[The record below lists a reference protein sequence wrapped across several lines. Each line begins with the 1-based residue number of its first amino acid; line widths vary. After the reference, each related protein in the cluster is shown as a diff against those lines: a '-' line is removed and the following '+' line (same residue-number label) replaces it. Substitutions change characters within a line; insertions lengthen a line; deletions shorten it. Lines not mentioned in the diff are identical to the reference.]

1 MATANGEATM
11 SGYAEFTAAA
21 IKAARET
28 GAILREA
35 LGEARQ
41 IAFKGQVDLVT
52 EMDKRSEALI
62 VGQLTAQFPD
72 HLVTAE
78 EGSGPRTGDSSYR
91 WLIDPLDGTTN
102 YAHGHPCFAVSIA
115 LREGDRTIVG
125 VVYDPTRDE
134 LFRAELG
141 GGAFLNDQPIHVSDI
156 DELIRAML
164 ATGFPYN
171 AAVRHVALAHWH
183 AFSYAAQAIRRDGS
197 AAIDL
202 CSVACGRFDGFYES
216 HLGAWDCGAGAL
228 IAAEAGATVTDYNG
242 DPFDPF
248 VGQVVVSN
256 GHLHE
261 AILRV
266 LAETPIP
273 EPQQG

>member
-1 MATANGEATM
+1 MTGYGEF
-11 SGYAEFTAAA
+11 SAAA
-21 IKAARET
+21 IGAAREAGT
-28 GAILREA
+28 ILREA

-41 IAFKGQVDLVT
+41 IAFKGTVDLVT

-62 VGQLTAQFPD
+62 VGQLTARFPD

-78 EGSGPRTGDSSYR
+78 EGSGPRVGDSPYR

-141 GGAFLNDQPIHVSDI
+141 GGAFLNDRPIRVSGV
-156 DELIRAML
+156 DELIHAML
-164 ATGFPYN
+164 ATGFPYA

-202 CSVACGRFDGFYES
+202 CSVACGRYDAFYEK

-228 IAAEAGATVTDYNG
+228 IAAEAGATISDYRG
-242 DPFDPF
+242 GQFDPF
-248 VGQVVVSN
+248 VGEIVASN
-256 GHLHE
+256 GLVHD
-261 AILRV
+261 AVLRV
-266 LAETPIP
+266 LAETPIG
-273 EPQQG
+273 EPYRG

>member
-1 MATANGEATM
+1 MAGNGEF
-11 SGYAEFTAAA
+11 SAAA
-21 IKAARET
+21 IAAAREA

-35 LGEARQ
+35 LGETRQ
-41 IAFKGQVDLVT
+41 IAFKGAVDLVT

-62 VGQLTAQFPD
+62 VGQLTARFPD

-78 EGSGPRTGDSSYR
+78 EGSGPRVGDSPYR

-141 GGAFLNDQPIHVSDI
+141 GGAFLNDRPIRVSAVDQ
-156 DELIRAML
+156 LIRGML
-164 ATGFPYN
+164 ATGFPYD

-228 IAAEAGATVTDYNG
+228 IAAEAGATITDYRG
-242 DPFDPF
+242 GPFDPF
-248 VGQVVVSN
+248 TGEIVVTN
-256 GHLHE
+256 GLLHE

-266 LAETPIP
+266 LAGTPIG
-273 EPQQG
+273 EPHRV